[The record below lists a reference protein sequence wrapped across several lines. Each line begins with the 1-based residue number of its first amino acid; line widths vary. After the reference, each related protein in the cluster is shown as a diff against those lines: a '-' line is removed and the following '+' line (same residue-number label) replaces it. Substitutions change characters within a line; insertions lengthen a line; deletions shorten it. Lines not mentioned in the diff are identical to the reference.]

1 MVMGLRILMLS
12 SLPSTTEIATGIII
26 CAVISRFSMVGYL
39 CFLPAAKQ
47 EGLGNQASADNMYPL
62 FFAAIV
68 ALPAFYFGVFSFVYV
83 IIALFWGIIAKYQIG
98 GQTGDVCGAG
108 QLLSETMGWVMLAST
123 YAV

>member
-1 MVMGLRILMLS
+1 
-12 SLPSTTEIATGIII
+12 
-26 CAVISRFSMVGYL
+26 MVGYL

-47 EGLGNQASADNMYPL
+47 EGLGNQASADNISPI

-68 ALPAFYFGVFSFVYV
+68 AFPAFYFGVFSFVYV
-83 IIALFWGIIAKYQIG
+83 ITSMLIIALFWGIIAKYQIG

-108 QLLSETMGWVMLAST
+108 QLLSETMGWVMLASI